1 MNKKTLK
8 NSKKKRNISIKKRGG
23 NPYSDSSRSSS
34 GSTSSTMTI
43 SPNETPSKKNLVL
56 RLKVPE
62 ANEIEDNNISQT
74 DKEEILKNI
83 RDIAMKLQSTIFDK
97 VESNYEYFT
106 IMKYQIFVDEI
117 FSRIVTSNMNKMQ
130 MGGENC
136 NGELLLSEKGKLKDD
151 FFLLSMLKDL
161 MEIKHDFKKQS
172 DAKNYMLNYEKE
184 ILDASR
190 IIA

>member
-8 NSKKKRNISIKKRGG
+8 NSKKKRKISIKNRGG

-56 RLKVPE
+56 RLNVPE
-62 ANEIEDNNISQT
+62 ANEIEDNKITEVNK
-74 DKEEILKNI
+74 DEILKNI

-106 IMKYQIFVDEI
+106 IMNYQIFIDEI
-117 FSRIVTSNMNKMQ
+117 FSRIVTAFGPCKAI
-130 MGGENC
+130 
-136 NGELLLSEKGKLKDD
+136 KDK
-151 FFLLSMLKDL
+151 SV
-161 MEIKHDFKKQS
+161 FK
-172 DAKNYMLNYEKE
+172 
-184 ILDASR
+184 
-190 IIA
+190 